1 LPEALTQPAPAAAR
15 AGLYVRL
22 ALVAAF
28 WGGQFIAGRVAA
40 PMAPHFT
47 TGALRFLLAC
57 MAFVA
62 LAYWRE
68 GGLPRP
74 TAKQWPALLALGFAG
89 IFGYNAFFFAGL
101 QTVPAGRAALM
112 MALIPIGTTLG
123 AWLFFGE
130 RMTPVRL
137 LGIALSLAGAA
148 VVISHGDLAALI
160 DGALGHGE
168 LLLLGSVL
176 SWVAY
181 TLIGRTGPKGL
192 SPLATTTWAALVG
205 TVLLCA
211 VAVFEAPWSVLPRL
225 PMVYWTAI
233 VYLALLGTVAAFIW
247 YLEGVRAIGG
257 PRTAVF
263 INLVPVFGVA
273 FAALLLGESILP
285 SMVLGGAMVIAGVL
299 LTNRP
304 APVTPP
310 A

>member
-1 LPEALTQPAPAAAR
+1 LPEALTGAAPARGR

-22 ALVAAF
+22 VLVAAC

-40 PMAPHFT
+40 PLAPHFT

-57 MAFVA
+57 AAFVA

-74 TAKQWPALLALGFAG
+74 TRGQWPALAALGVAG
-89 IFGYNAFFFAGL
+89 IFFYNAFFFAGL
-101 QTVPAGRAALM
+101 ETVPAGRAALM
-112 MALIPIGTTLG
+112 MALIPIGTALG
-123 AWLFFGE
+123 AWLFFRE
-130 RMTPVRL
+130 RMTPARIA
-137 LGIALSLAGAA
+137 GIALSLAGAA
-148 VVISHGDLAALI
+148 VVITHGELAALAH
-160 DGALGHGE
+160 GALGRGE
-168 LLLLGSVL
+168 LLLIGSVF

-211 VAVFEAPWSVLPRL
+211 VAAFESPWADLARAPWA
-225 PMVYWTAI
+225 YWAAI
-233 VYLALLGTVAAFIW
+233 AYLAFLGTVAAFLW

-273 FAALLLGESILP
+273 FAAVLLGEAVLP
-285 SMVLGGAMVIAGVL
+285 SMVLGGAMVIAGVM

-304 APVTPP
+304 ARG